1 LDGGL
6 PVLDVVAGAISILA
20 KHLVK
25 SPFLSD
31 AADIK
36 TARNNRDHLR
46 NHTDDSGAPSAFQFL
61 AAASSE
67 GSLSTLSS
75 EGDLNAKIRRKLE
88 DEFTRASRAQA
99 KMQSALLRKQQQNWD
114 LLNVGGQNRKDWSQ
128 SDAKMLQMFLGVFED
143 KFNVQVKL
151 QRLG

>member
-1 LDGGL
+1 LDGAL

-31 AADIK
+31 AAPGK
-36 TARNNRDHLR
+36 TSRANLDYLY
-46 NHTDDSGAPSAFQFL
+46 NHTNDNGAPCAFQFL
-61 AAASSE
+61 TAAGSE

-99 KMQSALLRKQQQNWD
+99 KMQAGLLRKQQQNWD
-114 LLNVGGQNRKDWSQ
+114 LLDIGGQKRKDWSQ

-151 QRLG
+151 QRMG